1 MGKMPIPPTFYLFTL
16 LVFYFFRLHRWCKVT
31 RNNPYPHYFI

>member
-16 LVFYFFRLHRWCKVT
+16 LSFFTCKVT